1 MPYKPKNMI
10 PGKRKSD
17 ALFRKAE
24 HIIHS
29 SQHFIDENIGMVAF
43 NKLMVTY
50 VLRFLYLLTSFDVC
64 YYH

>member
-29 SQHFIDENIGMVAF
+29 SQHFIEENIGMVAF
-43 NKLMVTY
+43 NKL
-50 VLRFLYLLTSFDVC
+50 LAR
-64 YYH
+64 

>member
-43 NKLMVTY
+43 NKLMV
-50 VLRFLYLLTSFDVC
+50 R
-64 YYH
+64 